1 MMAMVYRLI
10 LLAAAVL
17 IVRQVFREKE
27 LKMQANAA
35 WVLIPFILR
44 ALMWA

>member
-1 MMAMVYRLI
+1 MMTIVYRLI

-17 IVRQVFREKE
+17 IVREIFREKE

-35 WVLIPFILR
+35 WILIPFILR
-44 ALMWA
+44 ALMLA

>member
-1 MMAMVYRLI
+1 MMTIVYRLI
-10 LLAAAVL
+10 LLASAVL
-17 IVRQVFREKE
+17 IAREIFRETE

-44 ALMWA
+44 ALMLA

>member
-1 MMAMVYRLI
+1 MMAAVYRLI

-17 IVRQVFREKE
+17 IIRQIFQEKE

-35 WVLIPFILR
+35 WVLISFILR